1 MGVNVATSIVNDGL
15 FFGYDTGHDV
25 ANPSNITRFFPGE
38 PTVNLMTADFTTLGI
53 GGSGQSS
60 VGTKTTIGPNH
71 VRIVDIGSNS
81 RMASAVAGLTAGTT
95 YTLSNQFR
103 KISGAPTWRYQ
114 IQAYNNGSYV
124 ATIKFTNT
132 VEVGIADIDGWQ
144 TAKWTFT
151 LPANS
156 NKVLVFFQDGA
167 DYATYDHSFEVKN
180 PQLEAKG
187 HASNYVS
194 GTRSDTT
201 GLIDLKRTKAID
213 LGNVGFTSGQEL
225 DFDGSD
231 DKIELGNHLNTL
243 GSLATFD
250 MVFKSYDTTDLY
262 AVMIGWGYGNNN
274 YSSIALGNLAGAY
287 SDESLHVLLN
297 SSAVQMYVTG
307 QGNSNFYKDN
317 EYHHLAVTLG
327 VNKYSIWVDGV
338 EISFVFASG
347 SQSTWLPELVAYN
360 SNITAQVGQRTY
372 GGGSGNFNG
381 EIPVMKVYNRVLTDE
396 EILRNYKAYKN
407 RFGI

>member
-1 MGVNVATSIVNDGL
+1 MGVNVATSTVNNGL

-38 PTVNLMTADFTTLGI
+38 PTVNLMTSHFESLGTD
-53 GGSGQSS
+53 GSGQSS
-60 VGTKTTIGPNH
+60 VGTRTTIATNH
-71 VRIVDIGSNS
+71 VRIVDSTSNTRQHAYIS
-81 RMASAVAGLTAGTT
+81 GLTAGTT

-103 KISGAPTWRYQ
+103 KISGTPTWRYQ

-132 VEVGIADIDGWQ
+132 AEIGLLDIDGWQ

-167 DYATYDHSFEVKN
+167 DYTTYDHSFEVKN

-187 HASNYVS
+187 HASNYVD
-194 GTRSDTT
+194 GTRSDTA

-250 MVFKSYDTTDLY
+250 MVFKSYSTTNLF
-262 AVMIGWGYGNNN
+262 AVMIGWGHGNGN
-274 YSSIALGNLAGAY
+274 YSSIALGELSSGVTN
-287 SDESLHVLLN
+287 ESVHVLLN
-297 SSAVQMYVTG
+297 NNVVNMYVTN
-307 QGNSNFYKDN
+307 QGSAGFYKDN
-317 EYHHLAVTLG
+317 EYHHLVVTLG
-327 VNKYSIWVDGV
+327 VNNYSIWVDGV
-338 EISFVFASG
+338 ELSFVFYSG
-347 SQSTWLPELVAYN
+347 SQSTWLPELVGYN
-360 SNITAQVGQRTY
+360 SNITAQVGQRPY
-372 GGGSGNFNG
+372 GGGSGNFDG
-381 EIPVMKVYNRVLTDE
+381 EIPVMKVYNKVLTDE